1 MNLEAQIKE
10 SPLEKAKRLKAE
22 KESKDKEKSES
33 QAEKLEN
40 LLSQKRSLEIKLD
53 DIDSKIEAFRS
64 EAHETRD
71 TMKEAGLNTDEEFKE
86 EYNATIY
93 EVADGLNEL
102 RNERNQILS
111 EMKKNDLDIEE
122 FETNDSVKEKSDIKE
137 FPNKEAAEEI
147 IKISANLEKKIDD
160 FNKKSDDYVKA
171 EGYWKAYLEINR
183 DNQEKMSGEEY
194 KEIMKTMDETRK
206 KAGITRD
213 EIEDNV
219 RKIKSLLENNGKKY
233 PEEEKIKGDLK
244 EFHDSI
250 ENKYGGKKNEFGK
263 LLIPALINYNEAKER
278 QERYG
283 KEIPNNIKREYFKFQ
298 ADAAKYKVK
307 FWEAIKSLGDIT
319 ENRNIKELQKLLESK
334 GIENNKI
341 INEIKDFL
349 KNIKNHK
356 LFTYNELS
364 DNNSF
369 GVTINM
375 EDLYSQYEKLIKD
388 ATDESKHFEELAK
401 ELE

>member
-1 MNLEAQIKE
+1 MNLEAPTKE

-22 KESKDKEKSES
+22 KESKDKERVEGQTK
-33 QAEKLEN
+33 KLEN
-40 LLSQKRSLEIKLD
+40 LFSQKKSLEIKLD
-53 DIDSKIEAFRS
+53 EIDSKIESFRS

-71 TMKEAGLNTDEEFKE
+71 TMKEAGLNTDEEFKD
-86 EYNATIY
+86 EYNATIS
-93 EVADGLNEL
+93 EVAVSLNEL
-102 RNERNQILS
+102 RNERNQVLV
-111 EMKKNDLDIEE
+111 EMEKINSDIEKFEADNVAGEKSGIEE
-122 FETNDSVKEKSDIKE
+122 FPD
-137 FPNKEAAEEI
+137 KEAAEEI

-213 EIEDNV
+213 EIEDNI
-219 RKIKSLLENNGKKY
+219 RKIKSLLENNKKKY

-250 ENKYGGKKNEFGK
+250 KNKYGGKKNEFGE
-263 LLIPALINYNEAKER
+263 LLIPALINYNEAKEQ

-298 ADAAKYKVK
+298 ADAAKYEVK

-319 ENRNIKELQKLLESK
+319 ENRNIKELQKLLEFK

-341 INEIKDFL
+341 INEIKNFL

-356 LFTYNELS
+356 LLTYNELS

-375 EDLYSQYEKLIKD
+375 EGLYSQYEKLIKG

>member
-1 MNLEAQIKE
+1 MEKINSDIEKFEADNV
-10 SPLEKAKRLKAE
+10 AG
-22 KESKDKEKSES
+22 EKS
-33 QAEKLEN
+33 
-40 LLSQKRSLEIKLD
+40 
-53 DIDSKIEAFRS
+53 
-64 EAHETRD
+64 
-71 TMKEAGLNTDEEFKE
+71 G
-86 EYNATIY
+86 
-93 EVADGLNEL
+93 
-102 RNERNQILS
+102 
-111 EMKKNDLDIEE
+111 IEE
-122 FETNDSVKEKSDIKE
+122 FPD
-137 FPNKEAAEEI
+137 KEAAEEI
-147 IKISANLEKKIDD
+147 IKISANLEKKIDGL
-160 FNKKSDDYVKA
+160 NKESDDAIKA
-171 EGYWKAYLEINR
+171 EEYWKAYLNINR

-194 KEIMKTMDETRK
+194 KKITEKMYETRK

-233 PEEEKIKGDLK
+233 PEEEKIKRDLK

-263 LLIPALINYNEAKER
+263 LLIPALINYNEAKEQ

-319 ENRNIKELQKLLESK
+319 ENRNIKELQKLLEFK

-341 INEIKDFL
+341 INEIKNFL

-356 LFTYNELS
+356 LLTYNELS

>member
-1 MNLEAQIKE
+1 MNLEAPTKE

-40 LLSQKRSLEIKLD
+40 LISQKRSLEIKLD
-53 DIDSKIEAFRS
+53 DIDSKIESFRS

-71 TMKEAGLNTDEEFKE
+71 TMKEAGLNTDEEFKD
-86 EYNATIY
+86 EYNATIS
-93 EVADGLNEL
+93 EVAVSLNEL
-102 RNERNQILS
+102 RNERNQVLV
-111 EMKKNDLDIEE
+111 EMEKINSDIEKFEADNVAGEKSGIEE
-122 FETNDSVKEKSDIKE
+122 FPD
-137 FPNKEAAEEI
+137 KEAAEEI

-213 EIEDNV
+213 EIEDNI
-219 RKIKSLLENNGKKY
+219 RKIKSLLENNKKKY

-263 LLIPALINYNEAKER
+263 LLIPALINYNEAKEQ

-341 INEIKDFL
+341 INEIKNFF

-356 LFTYNELS
+356 LLTYNELS

-375 EDLYSQYEKLIKD
+375 EGLYSQYEKLIKD

>member
-1 MNLEAQIKE
+1 
-10 SPLEKAKRLKAE
+10 
-22 KESKDKEKSES
+22 
-33 QAEKLEN
+33 
-40 LLSQKRSLEIKLD
+40 
-53 DIDSKIEAFRS
+53 
-64 EAHETRD
+64 
-71 TMKEAGLNTDEEFKE
+71 
-86 EYNATIY
+86 
-93 EVADGLNEL
+93 
-102 RNERNQILS
+102 
-111 EMKKNDLDIEE
+111 
-122 FETNDSVKEKSDIKE
+122 
-137 FPNKEAAEEI
+137 
-147 IKISANLEKKIDD
+147 
-160 FNKKSDDYVKA
+160 
-171 EGYWKAYLEINR
+171 
-183 DNQEKMSGEEY
+183 MSGEEY
-194 KEIMKTMDETRK
+194 KKITEKMYETRK

-233 PEEEKIKGDLK
+233 PEEEKIKRDLK

-263 LLIPALINYNEAKER
+263 LLIPALINYNEAKEQ

-319 ENRNIKELQKLLESK
+319 ENRNIKELQKLLEFK

-341 INEIKDFL
+341 INEIKNFL

-356 LFTYNELS
+356 LLTYNELS